1 MGLMKKYVAKRP
13 CQTSADLIYRIQKF
27 FQYKVTEELC
37 RSLIRHIHT
46 VLQLIIDKKGGWSG
60 C

>member
-1 MGLMKKYVAKRP
+1 MGILKKYVAKRP

-27 FQYKVTEELC
+27 FKYKLTTELC
-37 RSLIRHIHT
+37 RNIISHIKT
-46 VLQLIIDKKGGWSG
+46 VLQLIIDKKGDWSG